1 MNEADHQDRPQATMG
16 TDEVTEPPVTEP
28 PTTKGPVTKPPSSE
42 TGSPALPPIQIH
54 DAELIEEN
62 VTLVDE
68 RSLPV
73 KCWGWFCSALDWLFG
88 LACMIAGLA
97 VVATIPIV
105 QFLSL
110 GYLLEVSGRISRT
123 GRISAGF
130 IGVRQA
136 SRVGS
141 IVLGTWL
148 MLLPVR
154 FASTVWQAS
163 QLIDPR
169 SPATTGWRVALLV
182 LTVVMIA
189 HIMVSWSCGGKLRHF
204 FWPLLALPF
213 FAMWGLQRIVSSERL
228 APIVRP
234 VVGTISKRLLC
245 DLTTVPALSEW
256 FPPAILLA
264 KVRQGGMY
272 ASARDTVW
280 EFVVNMH
287 LHYYF
292 WLGLRGF
299 VGAVAWL
306 FVPVM
311 LILATTQVA
320 ANNQEFA
327 QGLGI
332 LCGFLGAALLM
343 IVVLYL
349 PFMQAHFAAQNRFVA
364 MFELGTVRRLF
375 RQAPIAFWFALLIT
389 VAFAVPLYLLK
400 IEYPPREILW
410 LPSLLFVIFILPAR
424 IITGWALGR
433 AMQRKKPR
441 FFLTRWLARLGTLPV
456 VVIYVFFAYFS
467 QFTSWY
473 GPLSLFEQHAFLP
486 PVPFIGL

>member
-1 MNEADHQDRPQATMG
+1 MNEASNDQDTPQPAIQTDVVPAPPLIHTAT
-16 TDEVTEPPVTEP
+16 E
-28 PTTKGPVTKPPSSE
+28 
-42 TGSPALPPIQIH
+42 LPPIQIH
-54 DAELIEEN
+54 HAELIEED
-62 VTLVDE
+62 VKLVDE

-73 KCWGWFCSALDWLFG
+73 KCWGRLCSMLDWLFG
-88 LACMIAGLA
+88 LACVIGGLA

-123 GRISAGF
+123 GRIKEGF
-130 IGVRQA
+130 IGIRQA

-169 SPATTGWRVALLV
+169 SPATAGWRIGLLII
-182 LTVVMIA
+182 TVVMIG
-189 HIMVSWSCGGKLRHF
+189 HIVVSWSCGGKLRHF
-204 FWPLLALPF
+204 FWPLLAPIF
-213 FAMWGLQRIVSSERL
+213 FATWGLRRIVSSKRL
-228 APIVRP
+228 APLVRP
-234 VVGTISKRLLC
+234 VVGTISKRFLR
-245 DLTTVPALSEW
+245 DLTTVPPLSEW
-256 FPPAILLA
+256 FPPAIILA
-264 KVRQGGMY
+264 RLRKGGMY
-272 ASARDTVW
+272 AAARDTVW
-280 EFVVNMH
+280 EFAVNMR

-299 VGAVAWL
+299 IGAIVWL
-306 FVPVM
+306 FLPVM
-311 LILATTQVA
+311 LILVTTQVS
-320 ANNQEFA
+320 ANNPEMA
-327 QGLGI
+327 KGVGVI
-332 LCGFLGAALLM
+332 AGFVGSALLM

-375 RQAPIAFWFALLIT
+375 RQAPLAFWLALLIT
-389 VAFAVPLYLLK
+389 VAFAIPLYLLK
-400 IEYPPREILW
+400 IEYPPRALLW

-433 AMQRKKPR
+433 AMKHKEPR
-441 FFLTRWLARLGTLPV
+441 FFLTRWVARLGTLPV
-456 VVIYVFFAYFS
+456 VMIYVLFAYFS
-467 QFTSWY
+467 QYTSWY